1 MRRLAKIA
9 LISTSTTSLA
19 SHIFSSFHSWKHP
32 CGYLGF
38 GVVPETGPT
47 IGLHGLAVL
56 DREAWS
62 PWSFYRYGKG
72 DKGEILPLLTPLHKL
87 ALASFPSERLA
98 ARVHVEAGAI
108 GANLGRNS
116 YCSFD
121 IQK

>member
-1 MRRLAKIA
+1 M
-9 LISTSTTSLA
+9 
-19 SHIFSSFHSWKHP
+19 
-32 CGYLGF
+32 
-38 GVVPETGPT
+38 V
-47 IGLHGLAVL
+47 LAVL

-72 DKGEILPLLTPLHKL
+72 KGDKGEVPPWLPPLRGL

-98 ARVHVEAGAI
+98 ARVHVEAEAI